1 MTRRDFLHRTAA
13 SVAAAPLAQTIRAET
28 ARSKMGVA
36 TTSYMTV
43 RRFRDTYAFLEHCDG
58 LGAAGI
64 QSAINGDLPKI
75 RARAEQLHMFIE
87 AIAPLPKNGDM
98 SGFEQ
103 ALQNAKAVGALLVRV
118 NAGGRRYEDFS
129 TLADYQA
136 FANKS
141 KSAIRSAVAICEKN
155 KIPFALE
162 NHKDWTLEQIV
173 EILKGYSSENVGACL
188 DFGNNISLLDDP
200 MDVVEQLAPYA
211 LTTHVKDM
219 GLEFYPD
226 GFLLSEVRLGEG
238 VLDLPRM
245 FTMIRQARPKT
256 HFILE
261 MITRDPLKIPCLTD
275 GYWSTFPDRSGRNL
289 ARTLRLVQT
298 AEKRHKSLPR
308 ISQLSRE
315 EQLRVEEENVRACL
329 RYASEKLSS

>member
-1 MTRRDFLHRTAA
+1 
-13 SVAAAPLAQTIRAET
+13 
-28 ARSKMGVA
+28 MGIA

-43 RRFRDTYAFLEHCDG
+43 RRFRDTYEFLEHCNG

-87 AIAPLPKNGDM
+87 AIAPLPKNGDT

-136 FANKS
+136 FANRS

-162 NHKDWTLEQIV
+162 NHKDWTLDQIV
-173 EILKGYSSENVGACL
+173 EILKGYSSENVGTCL

-238 VLDLPRM
+238 VLDLSRM
-245 FTMIRQARPKT
+245 FTMVRQARPKT

-289 ARTLRLVQT
+289 ARTLRLVQA

-308 ISQLSRE
+308 ISQLGRE

-329 RYASEKLSS
+329 RYASETLNS